1 MRLFQAAYRLHKRD
15 ESVER
20 LHGDLLTGKVVRLGR
35 DMVLGSVSGPAFEAE
50 ISTPQGEGRVHFL
63 LTRQAEVADEALESG
78 NTSLLSDDPNAGR
91 DRAVCPRRSQEQ
103 RRLRQLMPLRRRPP
117 PWNALLPLWLR
128 PRRFDHGRRGHGRRF
143 RAA

>member
-1 MRLFQAAYRLHKRD
+1 MDPKVPYWLLIAVLTSNLPLRPEVTMRLFQAAYRLHKRD

-63 LTRQAEVADEALESG
+63 LTRQGLEVADEALESG
-78 NTSLLSDDPNAGR
+78 NTSLLSDDPNA
-91 DRAVCPRRSQEQ
+91 AEEIA
-103 RRLRQLMPLRRRPP
+103 QL
-117 PWNALLPLWLR
+117 A
-128 PRRFDHGRRGHGRRF
+128 
-143 RAA
+143 RAARKNSGGYVN